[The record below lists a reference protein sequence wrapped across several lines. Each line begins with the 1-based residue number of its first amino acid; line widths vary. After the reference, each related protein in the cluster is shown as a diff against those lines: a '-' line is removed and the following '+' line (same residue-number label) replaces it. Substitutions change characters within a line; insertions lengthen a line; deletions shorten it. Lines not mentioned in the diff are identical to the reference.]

1 VCKPKA
7 STSNGSSSSSSSSSS
22 NACPPGKP
30 QVMCLV
36 DPCRSK
42 QCGAGQTCVSNYCGG
57 CNAECQ
63 PAVKAA
69 GELSKF
75 ISTAGVAAES
85 CVIVMQEVQSQGSH
99 CCSAAAGQRYRH
111 TRRRGTRIQRT
122 VQPLHQKAKVLCLLT
137 CA

>member
-1 VCKPKA
+1 VTA
-7 STSNGSSSSSSSSSS
+7 GSSSSSSSSSSS

-42 QCGAGQTCVSNYCGG
+42 TCGAGHTCVSNYCGG

-69 GELSKF
+69 GELSEL

-85 CVIVMQEVQSQGSH
+85 CVIVVQAVQSVGSH
-99 CCSAAAGQRYRH
+99 CCSAAAGQHYRH
-111 TRRRGTRIQRT
+111 TRSRGTRFQRT
-122 VQPLHQKAKVLCLLT
+122 RQQYPHHVLLTTKVLWLLT